1 MRPVGTAV
9 ASGPLLRRNHRGPQV
24 RYQAPGPGAAAA
36 PTARGARHLYPAV
49 RRCPDAV
56 AGYVDKVRRHAYQV
70 TDRDIEQLREAGYSE
85 DQIFELTVAAAYGA
99 ARLRLD
105 RAMDAMAALSSSAEA
120 SREGGGS

>member
-1 MRPVGTAV
+1 MDPKFETKLQDLERR
-9 ASGPLLRRNHRGPQV
+9 LLQ
-24 RYQAPGPGAAAA
+24 QPGALDTDIRQAAAA
-36 PTARGARHLYPAV
+36 GQDV
-49 RRCPDAV
+49 PDAV